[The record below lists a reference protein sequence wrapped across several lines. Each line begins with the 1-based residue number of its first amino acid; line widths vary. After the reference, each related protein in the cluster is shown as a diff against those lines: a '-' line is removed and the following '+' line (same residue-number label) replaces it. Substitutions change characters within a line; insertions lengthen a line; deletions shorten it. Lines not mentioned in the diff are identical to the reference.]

1 MKQTKFTI
9 SLPFFCGFYDSPLYN
24 CDTLYYETKDEI
36 EYYREQFND
45 ETLEPDDLDINFK
58 EYTHDVSKA
67 FCEAFYDNTPD
78 FVKAVTF
85 NRLSSPKYYNFE
97 TDKVIADV
105 ELDENWQDSV
115 MEFINN
121 NKDELKTK
129 IKEDW
134 SNRDGFWSFMPND
147 LDEWIEE
154 LQKDEPDSRFVE
166 IMLGYIMKKDN
177 EKIYYD
183 LIDDTLD
190 DIYIGSYIIN
200 LKEENNDEENA
211 E

>member
-1 MKQTKFTI
+1 MKQTKFAI
-9 SLPFFCGFYDSPLYN
+9 SLPFFCGFYESQFYN
-24 CDTLYYETKDEI
+24 CDTLYYEAKDEI

-67 FCEAFYDNTPD
+67 FCEAFYINTPD
-78 FVKAVTF
+78 FVNAVTF
-85 NRLSSPKYYNFE
+85 NHLSSPKYYNFE
-97 TDKVIADV
+97 TDKVIADI

-134 SNRDGFWSFMPND
+134 SDRDGFWSFMPND

-183 LIDDTLD
+183 LIDSTLD
-190 DIYIGSYIIN
+190 DIYIGNYIIN
-200 LKEENNDEENA
+200 LKEENNEENA